1 MSDVAKPLRVLQ
13 FETTPMVMYRNFDC
27 LVRLIKY
34 IKFRYLDTL
43 LCEFIRCKNIFQ
55 IDLLKFFLR

>member
-13 FETTPMVMYRNFDC
+13 FETTPMVMNRNFDC

-43 LCEFIRCKNIFQ
+43 LCEFIRAKIFF
-55 IDLLKFFLR
+55 K